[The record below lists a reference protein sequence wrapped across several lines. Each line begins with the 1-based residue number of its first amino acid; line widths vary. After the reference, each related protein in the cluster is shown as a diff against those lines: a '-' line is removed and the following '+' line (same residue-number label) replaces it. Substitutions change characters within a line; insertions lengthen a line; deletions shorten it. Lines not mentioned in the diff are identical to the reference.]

1 MKVTQTIQLND
12 DERLAIQKVLGLCD
26 EISDISHCTM
36 ANVFDYLVDTAEI
49 VGDFKYSIRDT
60 LYIAEINQTKL

>member
-26 EISDISHCTM
+26 EISGIAHCSM
-36 ANVFDYLVDTAEI
+36 VDVFRYLVEGVSDN
-49 VGDFKYSIRDT
+49 VDDYKYITEDT
-60 LYIAEINQTKL
+60 LYIADIV

>member
-26 EISDISHCTM
+26 EISDIAHCSM
-36 ANVFDYLVDTAEI
+36 SNVLDYLIDTAEI
-49 VGDFKYSIRDT
+49 VGDFEYSIRDT
-60 LYIAEINQTKL
+60 LYIAEIS

>member
-26 EISDISHCTM
+26 EISDIAHSSM
-36 ANVFDYLVDTAEI
+36 ANVFDYLIDTAE
-49 VGDFKYSIRDT
+49 
-60 LYIAEINQTKL
+60 